1 MKTIVNK
8 LRYTLLLGF
17 LALAALGNSLNAET
31 LEICNGSVT
40 NSQVPLYGTYFDDN
54 YQLSQMIYPETLLT
68 EMIGGRITSLTFYSN
83 NAANLSALTGG
94 SFNIRVGMTSI
105 STFNATPSRITSG
118 MELVASNK
126 VVSNCVSGATLVIN
140 FDSDFTYT
148 GGNLVIEYNSTQFG
162 SAWKS
167 LSFYGQQYTSAS
179 YAARSSSTSSP
190 TGGSTQNFLP
200 HVTFGYEP
208 ASSDPTISAN
218 PLTVDFEAI
227 PGGSNSK
234 TVTVRGRNL
243 TGDINVSGPSG
254 GIFSV
259 SPSSFTPSD
268 GIVDNETLTI
278 TYTPSEV
285 GTHNAIVTL
294 SSAGADPVTITLNGS
309 CDLKATICDGTDTNG
324 NLPIYGYYIDNYQ
337 INQMI
342 YPESLLGDLIG
353 KDLTSMTFYTDGN
366 IHEDLETSTWTV
378 KLGITD
384 ETVFANTL
392 ANSTRLEPDII
403 TTVASGYVVTSGI
416 NTMTIVFNSPFSYYG
431 GNLLVDFESTAHTS
445 DYESTSFYG
454 VTQATGHNTG
464 FHSYGSSNTPGAN
477 GHYSG
482 GNVDAFLPKVT
493 FTYEETAPITDGTV
507 TPNAVD
513 FGNVVVGEAPTQ
525 TVTIKNTGNQPFTP
539 VIDVTGLPEGITVS
553 PTTSGELAGH
563 RTLNLTVTFTPT
575 ADGEYS
581 GSFTVTI
588 PIPDGEDLE
597 FTVNVTGSAYV
608 VSSTLT
614 SNMVEIPVYKS
625 DVNPN
630 GSNGYPY
637 IFSQND
643 VENDIDMGL
652 SYDDVSDGVSILV
665 KSDEQIT
672 GYDLKHKPANGNT
685 WSSVGTATH
694 QGNSYVAG
702 ETTMSFGQDE
712 TEMWFPMDD
721 QQEETYDY
729 VPVTVANS
737 IVAGGTQGNTYGA
750 PIRTKNVDN
759 ITLEVIVGGSKSDQ
773 RPYGSWVNEDGV
785 DYCVYT
791 PVIMISSEDLNGE
804 THIPYMFRA
813 WLLSDDDI
821 YDFERNTTNGHI
833 VGTDKIDLPHCLGT
847 LVVDQ
852 TAIGQTTFTIGR
864 DWVEPEG
871 DNDNDWNTKLENAF
885 GAPSEDA
892 DITIIVRAYYTRAT
906 RDGDGYAFSEGEG
919 DGDGISTWVMELNSD
934 RQVVG
939 VTYVNPMG
947 MTSDRP
953 FEGVN
958 IIVTRYSDGSCRT
971 SKVLF

>member
-1 MKTIVNK
+1 MKTIINK

-17 LALAALGNSLNAET
+17 IALAALGTSLNAAAESLT
-31 LEICNGSVT
+31 VCDVNTT
-40 NSQVPLYGTYFDDN
+40 NNSYVPFYGYYHDVAGTTVQV
-54 YQLSQMIYPETLLT
+54 IYPASMLT
-68 EMIGGRITSLTFYSN
+68 DMDDGTITSVKFYPSTALKFSGGLITVTMGMTDESSYSSN
-83 NAANLSALTGG
+83 NAMTISGTTVTTTFVPNTNMSEVELTFSPGLVYTPGKNLIIQTVVTTAGTCDSYGNRTN
-94 SFNIRVGMTSI
+94 FVGCTQQY
-105 STFNATPSRITSG
+105 
-118 MELVASNK
+118 
-126 VVSNCVSGATLVIN
+126 NCA
-140 FDSDFTYT
+140 
-148 GGNLVIEYNSTQFG
+148 YNSRN
-162 SAWKS
+162 SD
-167 LSFYGQQYTSAS
+167 
-179 YAARSSSTSSP
+179 SSTR
-190 TGGSTQNFLP
+190 TFLP
-200 HVTFGYEP
+200 KATFGYEP
-208 ASSDPTISAN
+208 ATNDPTITAD
-218 PLTVDFEAI
+218 PLTIDFEAI
-227 PGGSNSK
+227 PGGSDSK

-243 TGDINVSGPSG
+243 TGNINVSGPSG

-259 SPSSFTPSD
+259 SPSSFAPSN
-268 GIVDNETLTI
+268 GIVDNQLLTI
-278 TYTPSEV
+278 TYTPNEL
-285 GTHNAIVTL
+285 GTHSAIVTL

-309 CDLKATICDGTDTNG
+309 CDRKATICDGTDKNG

-342 YPESLLGDLIG
+342 YPESLLSDLIG
-353 KDLTSMTFYTDGN
+353 KDLTSMTFYTEGN
-366 IHEDLETSTWTV
+366 IHPDLETSTWTI
-378 KLGITD
+378 KLGTTD
-384 ETVFANTL
+384 ETVFASSL
-392 ANSTRLEPDII
+392 ANSTRLVPNDI
-403 TTVASGYVVTSGI
+403 TTVTPEQGYIVTSGI
-416 NTMTIVFNSPFSYYG
+416 NTMTIVFDTPFPYNG
-431 GNLLVDFESTAHTS
+431 GNLLVDFQSTAHTS
-445 DYESTSFYG
+445 DYEATNFYG
-454 VTQATGHNTG
+454 VNQNSDHNTG
-464 FHSYGSSNTPGAN
+464 FHSYGSSATPGDN
-477 GHYSG
+477 GHYTG

-493 FTYEETAPITDGTV
+493 FTYEESTPITNGTV
-507 TPNAVD
+507 TPDAVD
-513 FGNVVVGEAPTQ
+513 FGTVVVGETATQ
-525 TVTIKNTGNQPFTP
+525 TVAIKNTGNQPFTP

-563 RTLNLTVTFTPT
+563 GTLNLTVTFTPT

-588 PIPDGEDLE
+588 PIPDGEDLV
-597 FTVNVTGSAYV
+597 FTVDVTGSAYV
-608 VSSTLT
+608 VSSKLT

-630 GSNGYPY
+630 APNGYPY
-637 IFSQND
+637 IFSQTD
-643 VENDIDMGL
+643 VQDDIDMSL

-685 WSSVGTATH
+685 WSSVGTAAH

-702 ETTMSFGQDE
+702 ETTMNFGQDE

-721 QQEETYDY
+721 QQEEAYDY

-759 ITLEVIVGGSKSDQ
+759 VTLEVIVGGSKSDQ
-773 RPYGSWVNEDGV
+773 RPYGSWVTDGV

-791 PVIMISSEDLNGE
+791 PVIMISSEALNGD

-813 WLLSDDDI
+813 WLLSDDVI

-833 VGTDKIDLPHCLGT
+833 VGTDPIDLPHCLGT
-847 LVVDQ
+847 FEVDQ

-871 DNDNDWNTKLENAF
+871 EDNPNDWNTKLENAF
-885 GAPSEDA
+885 GAPSENA
-892 DITIIVRAYYTRAT
+892 DIRIVVRAYYTRAT
-906 RDGDGYAFSEGEG
+906 RDGNGYAFSEGEG

-953 FEGVN
+953 FEGMN

-971 SKVLF
+971 SKVMF